1 MKKEHFINN
10 FKIFLSLLLLF
21 AVIIITCF
29 PFLMMFM
36 GSFKEDYEI
45 FSLSP
50 AIFPAGGFHLRMYRL
65 LFANWPFFTNMMNSV
80 LVAVSTTALACF
92 FCTAAGFAFAKYQFP
107 YKHVLFVV
115 MLSSLMIPL
124 ETRLVPTYLLV
135 KRLGGGNH
143 LWSMILPNAV
153 PAFGIFMMRQFAS
166 GSVPLETME
175 SARIEGATEHQILM
189 RIGFPML
196 KPAIVSLGIL
206 TFMNTWNEFLWPIII
221 TTKKEKLTVTA
232 LLRSIG
238 DVSMNGNY
246 GVLLAAATLSVLPI
260 LVLYLMFH
268 NQMIDGIIEGTGK
281 E

>member
-1 MKKEHFINN
+1 MKKERFINGI
-10 FKIFLSLLLLF
+10 KKFLSLLLLC
-21 AVIIITCF
+21 AVIVITCF

-50 AIFPAGGFHLRMYRL
+50 VIFPAGGFHLRMYRL
-65 LFANWPFFTNMMNSV
+65 LFANWPFLTNMTNSV
-80 LVAVSTTALACF
+80 WVAVSTTALACF

-135 KRLGGGNH
+135 KRLGGVNH

-153 PAFGIFMMRQFAS
+153 PAFGIFMMRQFAF

-221 TTKKEKLTVTA
+221 TTKKERLTVTA

-268 NQMIDGIIEGTGK
+268 NQMIDGIVEGTGK

>member
-1 MKKEHFINN
+1 MKKENAENILKKLF
-10 FKIFLSLLLLF
+10 SLLLLLI
-21 AVIIITCF
+21 VIIVTCF

-50 AIFPAGGFHLRMYRL
+50 KILPAAGFQLKMYRM
-65 LFANWPFFTNMMNSV
+65 LFANWPFVTNMMNSV
-80 LVAVSTTALACF
+80 IVAVSTTALACF
-92 FCTAAGFAFAKYQFP
+92 FCTAAGFTFAKYQFP
-107 YKHVLFVV
+107 FKNVLFIIT
-115 MLSSLMIPL
+115 LSSLMIPL

-135 KRLGGGNH
+135 KQLGGVNH
-143 LWSMILPNAV
+143 LWSMIIPNAI

-166 GSVPLETME
+166 GTVPQETME
-175 SARIEGATEHQILM
+175 AARIEGATENQI
-189 RIGFPML
+189 
-196 KPAIVSLGIL
+196 
-206 TFMNTWNEFLWPIII
+206 TWNEFLWPIII

-246 GVLLAAATLSVLPI
+246 GVLLAAAALSALPI
-260 LVLYLMFH
+260 LVLYLIFH
-268 NQMIDGIIEGTGK
+268 NQMIDGIVEGTGK

>member
-1 MKKEHFINN
+1 MKNERFGKG
-10 FKIFLSLLLLF
+10 FKKLLSLLLLLT
-21 AVIIITCF
+21 VIVITCF
-29 PFLMMFM
+29 PFLMMFL

-50 AIFPAGGFHLRMYRL
+50 AILPAGGFKFKMYGL
-65 LFANWPFFTNMMNSV
+65 LFANWPFLTNMANSMF
-80 LVAVSTTALACF
+80 VAVSTTALACF
-92 FCTAAGFAFAKYQFP
+92 FCTAAGFTFAKYQFP
-107 YKHVLFVV
+107 YKNLLFVV

-135 KRLGGGNH
+135 KQLGGVNR

-166 GSVPLETME
+166 GTVPSETME
-175 SARIEGATEHQILM
+175 AARIEGATENQILM

-196 KPAIVSLGIL
+196 KPAIVSLAIL

-246 GVLLAAATLSVLPI
+246 GVLLAAATLSALPI
-260 LVLYLMFH
+260 LALYFIFH
-268 NQMIDGIIEGTGK
+268 NQMIDGIVEGTGK